1 MKRIPI
7 ILLLFTLVACSS
19 PVEKYIENDFAR
31 VVRENAL
38 DEEVQNEI
46 NRVVNELENMAD
58 VANPEAKEAKEL
70 AAKAN
75 KLNQE
80 ITSRLSSYKRTGSYS
95 YIINIGHD
103 VENFEAMSAKAR
115 KLEKKAKPYTDHKNK
130 QIKSLVDAFHNVDT
144 KALMNSQ
151 DLVKN
156 ESVTVEN
163 IFNQAFGDPA
173 NMVSLSEEELSN
185 LASAYMTNYFV
196 DNPTKSVLAYKF
208 QKNSDRLYIK
218 LSDETQ
224 YFLSAIECGNGEYSY
239 QYIQTNDPF
248 QGAATN

>member
-95 YIINIGHD
+95 YIINISAAGSIKRKAII
-103 VENFEAMSAKAR
+103 NFPIS
-115 KLEKKAKPYTDHKNK
+115 
-130 QIKSLVDAFHNVDT
+130 
-144 KALMNSQ
+144 
-151 DLVKN
+151 
-156 ESVTVEN
+156 
-163 IFNQAFGDPA
+163 G
-173 NMVSLSEEELSN
+173 VSLSLSGLIAAPISSSN
-185 LASAYMTNYFV
+185 TSKIKSIFYLA
-196 DNPTKSVLAYKF
+196 KF
-208 QKNSDRLYIK
+208 
-218 LSDETQ
+218 
-224 YFLSAIECGNGEYSY
+224 
-239 QYIQTNDPF
+239 
-248 QGAATN
+248 